1 MGDFEFRPGQY
12 VRFIG
17 ISDHVLLENGEMYEI
32 IEVDE
37 SDNTVQLWLNEG
49 EAEDED
55 DYIDWWVSM
64 KDVMPKE
71 ADIKVDMTH
80 PHWKVI
86 KKVKQMY
93 ARRQAHGYPI

>member
-1 MGDFEFRPGQY
+1 MEYEFRGGQY

-17 ISDHVLLENGEMYEI
+17 ISDNELLENGEMYEI
-32 IEVDE
+32 IQVDTT
-37 SDNTVQLWLNEG
+37 DNTVQLWLNEG
-49 EAEDED
+49 CD
-55 DYIDWWVSM
+55 DGEYIDWWVSM
-64 KDVMPKE
+64 ADVMPKE

>member
-12 VRFIG
+12 VRYIG
-17 ISDHVLLENGEMYEI
+17 ISDHELLESGEMYEI
-32 IEVDE
+32 IEVAE
-37 SDNTVQLWLNEG
+37 TDNTVLLWLNEG
-49 EAEDED
+49 CDD
-55 DYIDWWVSM
+55 GDYIDWWVSM

-71 ADIKVDMTH
+71 VDIKVDMTH

-93 ARRQAHGYPI
+93 ARRQAHGYSI